1 MTDSSSLPPW
11 MTGSEL
17 PQPDDEAG
25 IKRTFDGYR
34 AALKTMTIPEL
45 MELADRQAALL
56 QAQQNDMM
64 RRSLSPSPLD
74 STSNLDSPVLRTT
87 PSRSMPA
94 PSPRGRAAQA
104 SPPSPPP
111 TSLDL
116 LFGSRGRRLA
126 AKLVAANAR
135 SIAGR
140 RVR

>member
-1 MTDSSSLPPW
+1 MASSRLPAW

-17 PQPDDEAG
+17 PQPEDEAA
-25 IKRTFDGYR
+25 IRRTFAGYA

-45 MELADRQAALL
+45 MERADRQAALL
-56 QAQQNDMM
+56 QQQ
-64 RRSLSPSPLD
+64 SQATLEELSQRPPGSQSTLD
-74 STSNLDSPVLRTT
+74 QPVLRTT
-87 PSRSMPA
+87 PSRSTPA

-104 SPPSPPP
+104 SPPSPQP
-111 TSLDL
+111 TPLDL

-135 SIAGR
+135 SINGR